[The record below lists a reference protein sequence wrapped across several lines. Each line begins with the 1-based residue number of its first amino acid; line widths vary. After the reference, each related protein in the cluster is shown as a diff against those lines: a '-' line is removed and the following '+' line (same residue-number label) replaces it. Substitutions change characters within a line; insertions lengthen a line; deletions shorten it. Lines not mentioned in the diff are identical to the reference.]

1 MVSSLLLLVAAAQ
14 ISLGV
19 GANLRVKVLG
29 HDEADAQCGVFSE
42 NYQRA
47 LFHLTYTVTGASV
60 LETTSLVC
68 NDPHHFASRSI
79 SEMKKAVKFS
89 RGESEM
95 ADAVLKTLESRTIK
109 RVPTNVNKGKTCEQR
124 LLDFYKSNENAIEK
138 SAAALCGPSK
148 DAACMF
154 THYMCGE
161 ALTISNKMES
171 ELKPPTFKGAH
182 GNCEFRNGDD
192 SVLFQMVAINE
203 RMSLLVHSLK
213 CRDRSLHRQPSAS
226 SFTWFSGE
234 TFPELPLSQCPKC
247 GVPDS

>member
-1 MVSSLLLLVAAAQ
+1 SISVLIVRLPLMVSSLLLLVAAAQ

-109 RVPTNVNKGKTCEQR
+109 RVPTNVNKGKTCE
-124 LLDFYKSNENAIEK
+124 
-138 SAAALCGPSK
+138 
-148 DAACMF
+148 
-154 THYMCGE
+154 
-161 ALTISNKMES
+161 
-171 ELKPPTFKGAH
+171 
-182 GNCEFRNGDD
+182 
-192 SVLFQMVAINE
+192 
-203 RMSLLVHSLK
+203 
-213 CRDRSLHRQPSAS
+213 
-226 SFTWFSGE
+226 
-234 TFPELPLSQCPKC
+234 
-247 GVPDS
+247 